1 MTPKISF
8 WAVLG
13 LMIISNMS
21 PSLGYT
27 DPRDVYAIN
36 NLYAALGFPPL
47 SGWIS
52 LGGDPCSEGWQG
64 VQCVISNITAIVLNG
79 TNLGGQL
86 GDKLD
91 NFATIITLDFSNN
104 HIGGSIPENLP
115 FTMREFFLSDNQFTG
130 SIPNS
135 LSELSLLANM
145 SFSGNHLGGE
155 IPDAFE
161 PLTSLVN
168 LDLSY
173 NNLSGPL
180 PLSMGSLSSLTT
192 LHIQNNR
199 LTDFLDVLQ
208 DLPLLDL
215 NVENNLFSGPV
226 PAKLLSIPNFK
237 KDGNPF
243 NTTIAPSPMLQPPLS
258 PSPKPVSVPPVPKS
272 MPINTTEG
280 PIGQTVR
287 GKSFST
293 TVVVGCMVGAAALL
307 LVAVL
312 LLMLCK
318 SKKKERNFKHK
329 DIFKT
334 QDREEHGSLHEYCKY
349 DDLIKTDHVIERAP
363 KNAFDVP
370 KTESQI
376 DIAVTSVQREA
387 LEKQKE
393 QGLNMSVMGVITK
406 RPSSGGKV
414 SVKYTAPGRNSIG
427 SSAGNACLPTPVT
440 SFSVASLQQYTN
452 SFDEDNHI
460 RDGTWGK
467 VYLAELPNGKLLEIM
482 KLGNVIS
489 KMASDEYV
497 QLVSSIYELRHP
509 NILDLVGYC
518 AEFGQR
524 ILVYNYYKTSTLCD
538 ALQYE
543 AGQLSWNARLH
554 VALGAAKALEYLHE
568 ACRLPVIHQKF
579 GSTNILLDD
588 ELRVRVSDCGLASLM
603 SSVSVSQFSGS
614 GLAHRYGYEAPELS
628 DSAVYTDKCDVYSF
642 GVVMLEL
649 LTGRK
654 AYDSSRHRGE
664 QHLVRWAC
672 YQLHDINALS
682 QMVDPSIAGNCSQKS
697 LSRFADI
704 ISRCIQRGAEFRPP
718 MSQVVQDL
726 TLMLE
731 DASRGT

>member
-1 MTPKISF
+1 MMTPKISF

-21 PSLGYT
+21 PSLGHT

-115 FTMREFFLSDNQFTG
+115 VTMREFFLSDNQFTG

-135 LSELSLLANM
+135 LSELSLLAKM
-145 SFSGNHLGGE
+145 SLRGNHLGGE

-243 NTTIAPSPMLQPPLS
+243 NTTIAPAPMLQPPLS
-258 PSPKPVSVPPVPKS
+258 PSPMPVSVPPVPRG
-272 MPINTTEG
+272 MPINTTDG

-293 TVVVGCMVGAAALL
+293 AVVVGCMVGAAALL

-334 QDREEHGSLHEYCKY
+334 QDREEHGSLHEYRKY
-349 DDLIKTDHVIERAP
+349 DDFIKTDYVIER
-363 KNAFDVP
+363 
-370 KTESQI
+370 
-376 DIAVTSVQREA
+376 VQREA

-393 QGLNMSVMGVITK
+393 QGLNMAVMGAITK
-406 RPSSGGKV
+406 QPSSGGKV
-414 SVKYTAPGRNSIG
+414 SVKSTAPGRNSIG

-452 SFDEDNHI
+452 SFDEDNLI

-467 VYLAELPNGKLLEIM
+467 VYLAELSNGKLLEIM
-482 KLGNVIS
+482 KLGSVMS

-568 ACRLPVIHQKF
+568 ACRWPVIHQKF

-603 SSVSVSQFSGS
+603 SSVSQFSGS

-654 AYDSSRHRGE
+654 AYDSSRPRG
-664 QHLVRWAC
+664 QQYLVRWTC

>member
-1 MTPKISF
+1 MMTPKISF

-21 PSLGYT
+21 PSLGHT

-115 FTMREFFLSDNQFTG
+115 VTMREFFLSDNQFTG

-135 LSELSLLANM
+135 LSELSLLAKM
-145 SFSGNHLGGE
+145 SLRGNHLGGE

-243 NTTIAPSPMLQPPLS
+243 NTTIAPAPMLQPPLS
-258 PSPKPVSVPPVPKS
+258 PSPMPVSVPPVPRG
-272 MPINTTEG
+272 MPINTTDG

-293 TVVVGCMVGAAALL
+293 AVVVGCMVGAAALL

-334 QDREEHGSLHEYCKY
+334 QDREEHGSLHEY
-349 DDLIKTDHVIERAP
+349 L
-363 KNAFDVP
+363 
-370 KTESQI
+370 
-376 DIAVTSVQREA
+376 QREA

-393 QGLNMSVMGVITK
+393 QGLNMAVMGAITK
-406 RPSSGGKV
+406 QPSSGGKV
-414 SVKYTAPGRNSIG
+414 SVKSTAPGRNSIG

-452 SFDEDNHI
+452 SFDEDNLI

-467 VYLAELPNGKLLEIM
+467 VYLAELSNGKLLEIM
-482 KLGNVIS
+482 KLGSVMS

-568 ACRLPVIHQKF
+568 ACRWPVIHQKF

-603 SSVSVSQFSGS
+603 SSVSQFSGS

-654 AYDSSRHRGE
+654 AYDSSRPRG
-664 QHLVRWAC
+664 QQYLVRWTC

>member
-1 MTPKISF
+1 MMTPKISF

-21 PSLGYT
+21 PSLGHT

-115 FTMREFFLSDNQFTG
+115 VTMREFFLSDNQFTG

-135 LSELSLLANM
+135 LSELSLLAKM
-145 SFSGNHLGGE
+145 SLRGNHLGGE

-215 NVENNLFSGPV
+215 
-226 PAKLLSIPNFK
+226 

-243 NTTIAPSPMLQPPLS
+243 NTTIAPAPMLQPPLS
-258 PSPKPVSVPPVPKS
+258 PSPMPVSVPPVPRG
-272 MPINTTEG
+272 MPINTTDG

-293 TVVVGCMVGAAALL
+293 AVVVGCMVGAAALL

-334 QDREEHGSLHEYCKY
+334 QDREEHGSLHEYRKY
-349 DDLIKTDHVIERAP
+349 DDFIKTDYVIERAP

-376 DIAVTSVQREA
+376 DIAVTFQREA

-393 QGLNMSVMGVITK
+393 QGLNMAVMGAITK
-406 RPSSGGKV
+406 QPSSGGKV
-414 SVKYTAPGRNSIG
+414 SVKSTAPGRNSIG

-452 SFDEDNHI
+452 SFDEDNLI

-467 VYLAELPNGKLLEIM
+467 VYLAELSNGKLLEIM
-482 KLGNVIS
+482 KLGSVMS

-568 ACRLPVIHQKF
+568 ACRWPVIHQKF

-603 SSVSVSQFSGS
+603 SSVSQFSGS

-654 AYDSSRHRGE
+654 AYDSSRPRG
-664 QHLVRWAC
+664 QQYLVRWTC

>member
-1 MTPKISF
+1 MMTPKISF

-21 PSLGYT
+21 PSLGHT

-115 FTMREFFLSDNQFTG
+115 VTMREFFLSDNQFTG

-135 LSELSLLANM
+135 LSELSLLAKM
-145 SFSGNHLGGE
+145 SLRGNHLGGE

-243 NTTIAPSPMLQPPLS
+243 NTTIAPAPMLQPPLS
-258 PSPKPVSVPPVPKS
+258 PSPMPVSVPPVPRG
-272 MPINTTEG
+272 MPINTTDG

-293 TVVVGCMVGAAALL
+293 AVVVGCMVGAAALL

-334 QDREEHGSLHEYCKY
+334 QDREEHGSLHEYP
-349 DDLIKTDHVIERAP
+349 P

-376 DIAVTSVQREA
+376 DIAVTFQREA

-393 QGLNMSVMGVITK
+393 QGLNMAVMGAITK
-406 RPSSGGKV
+406 QPSSGGKV
-414 SVKYTAPGRNSIG
+414 SVKSTAPGRNSIG

-452 SFDEDNHI
+452 SFDEDNLI

-467 VYLAELPNGKLLEIM
+467 VYLAELSNGKLLEIM
-482 KLGNVIS
+482 KLGSVMS

-568 ACRLPVIHQKF
+568 ACRWPVIHQKF

-603 SSVSVSQFSGS
+603 SSVSQFSGS

-654 AYDSSRHRGE
+654 AYDSSRPRG
-664 QHLVRWAC
+664 QQYLVRWTC